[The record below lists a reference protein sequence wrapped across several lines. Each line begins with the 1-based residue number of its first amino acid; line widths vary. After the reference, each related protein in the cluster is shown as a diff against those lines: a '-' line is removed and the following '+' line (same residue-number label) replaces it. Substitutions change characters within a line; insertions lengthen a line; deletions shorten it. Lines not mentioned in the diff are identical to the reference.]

1 MALDI
6 KLFAPVAR
14 ATNAIYMYVPDA
26 EGTTQD
32 GNATPSAG
40 DTWANVKAAGY
51 FNNSQLVGSV
61 KKGDIVLVN
70 AQNTFGILLITAV
83 DVAAKTITTAVA
95 TLGT

>member
-26 EGTTQD
+26 AGTTQD
-32 GNATPSAG
+32 GSATPSAG
-40 DTWANVKAAGY
+40 DTWANVKASGY

-70 AQNTFGILLITAV
+70 AQNTFGILLITGV
-83 DVAAKTITTAVA
+83 NVAAKTITTAVA
-95 TLGT
+95 ALGT